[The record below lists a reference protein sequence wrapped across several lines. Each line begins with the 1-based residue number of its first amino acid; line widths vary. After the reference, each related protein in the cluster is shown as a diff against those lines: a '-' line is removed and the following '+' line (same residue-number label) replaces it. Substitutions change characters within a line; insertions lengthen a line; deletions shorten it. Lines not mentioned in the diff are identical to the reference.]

1 MLGLGWIRVRVRVRV
16 TNTRPHTP
24 ARGWRDGGAQKG
36 ERHPLVLA
44 ACMHH
49 KRPAHPAPT
58 AAATVEDAAPSAAPA
73 ATAASATAS
82 ATSATATAAAT
93 AAAVA
98 AAAAAAV
105 AAAAAAVAATAAVE
119 SLGRGARIDRE
130 AGAQWVMRGVVAER
144 ALCLRADA
152 PLPGTAG

>member
-44 ACMHH
+44 ACVHH

-98 AAAAAAV
+98 A
-105 AAAAAAVAATAAVE
+105 TAAVE

>member
-98 AAAAAAV
+98 A
-105 AAAAAAVAATAAVE
+105 TAAVE